1 MRHNVR
7 KTSQNRYR
15 PLIALAA
22 GLLWVFSNSAVA
34 AESISLD
41 EAILETM
48 TRSPE
53 LIAFNYALDAQDGR
67 ILQAGLSPRPELG
80 VSVENVLGTGNA
92 QGFSGAEATVSIAW
106 VLEGGLRQRRI
117 DTARAGSQVLA
128 AEADVMRLDAA
139 AETARHYTDALAQ
152 QMRREI
158 ADQALALAQETVVA
172 IQARVDAGT
181 TLTAELSR
189 AQAALA
195 RRALYREDIDHE
207 LEAAYHRLAAQWGE
221 LSPAFQQVE
230 GDPLNLPE
238 LESFDELV
246 GRIERN
252 PDLTRYL
259 SEQRLNEAALRLEQ
273 AQSQGLWR
281 FNAGIRRLQLTTDTG
296 FVAGVTIPLS
306 RGNNNQGRIAEA
318 RANLQRSTA
327 SEEAARVRIQ
337 TALLVLY
344 LELEHSI
351 HRVETLESDVIPRFE
366 QALSESQRAYEL
378 GRYSYLEWLQ
388 AQNDVLDARGELAES
403 SIQAHLRMIEIER
416 LTGVR
421 LAQIT
426 VSQRGN

>member
-1 MRHNVR
+1 M
-7 KTSQNRYR
+7 NRTIQAR
-15 PLIALAA
+15 VGTRRWPLVP
-22 GLLWVFSNSAVA
+22 LLCTLLLLFVSNSYA
-34 AESISLD
+34 ADSISLD
-41 EAILETM
+41 DAIVSTL

-53 LIAFNYALDAQDGR
+53 LLAFNYALDAQDGR

-92 QGFSGAEATVSIAW
+92 RGLSGVEATVSIAW

-139 AETARHYTDALAQ
+139 AETARHYTEALAQ
-152 QMRREI
+152 QMRRDI
-158 ADQALALAQETVVA
+158 ADQALTLAEQTVAA
-172 IQARVDAGT
+172 IRARVDAGT

-195 RRALYREDIDHE
+195 RRVLYREDIDHE

-221 LSPAFQQVE
+221 LSPAFSHVE
-230 GDPLNLPE
+230 GDPLNLPTLAPFSKLVMRIDQNPE
-238 LESFDELV
+238 LS
-246 GRIERN
+246 
-252 PDLTRYL
+252 RYL
-259 SEQRLNEAALRLEQ
+259 SEQRLHDAKLRLAQ

-281 FNAGIRRLQLTTDTG
+281 FNAGIKRMQSTSDTG
-296 FVAGVTIPLS
+296 FVAGITIPLN

-318 RANLQRSTA
+318 RANLQRSVA
-327 SEEAARVRIQ
+327 SEDAARVRIQ

-351 HRVETLESDVIPRFE
+351 HRVDALRDNVIPRFE
-366 QALSESQRAYEL
+366 KALSESRRAYEL

-388 AQNDVLDARGELAES
+388 AQNDVLDSRSELAEA

-416 LTGVR
+416 LTGIR
-421 LAQIT
+421 LVPT
-426 VSQRGN
+426 RTPE

>member
-1 MRHNVR
+1 MKIIKQFGVVSRHR
-7 KTSQNRYR
+7 H
-15 PLIALAA
+15 LEALLCTACLFCAGSAYAA
-22 GLLWVFSNSAVA
+22 DGM
-34 AESISLD
+34 SLD
-41 EAILETM
+41 DAIVATL

-53 LIAFNYALDAQDGR
+53 LLAFNYAMDAQDGR
-67 ILQAGLSPRPELG
+67 IVQAGLSPRPALG
-80 VSVENVLGTGNA
+80 VSVENVLGTGTA
-92 QGFSGAEATVSIAW
+92 QGFSGTEATVSIAW
-106 VLEGGLRQRRI
+106 VLEGDLRQRRI

-128 AEADVMRLDAA
+128 AEADIMRLDAA

-221 LSPAFQQVE
+221 LTPTFEQVE
-230 GDPLNLPE
+230 GDPLNLPD
-238 LESFDELV
+238 LEPFDVLV
-246 GRIERN
+246 ERIERS
-252 PDLTRYL
+252 PELSRYL

-273 AQSQGLWR
+273 AQSRGLWR
-281 FNAGIRRLQLTTDTG
+281 FNAGIKRIQSTSDTG

-318 RANLQRSTA
+318 RARLQRSEA

-351 HRVETLESDVIPRFE
+351 HRVETLRDNVIPRFE
-366 QALSESQRAYEL
+366 KALSESRRAYEL

-388 AQNDVLDARGELAES
+388 AQNDVLDSRSELAEA

-421 LAQIT
+421 LAQAAT
-426 VSQRGN
+426 AE

>member
-1 MRHNVR
+1 M
-7 KTSQNRYR
+7 NRTIQAR
-15 PLIALAA
+15 VGTRRWPLVP
-22 GLLWVFSNSAVA
+22 LLCTLLLLFVSNSHA
-34 AESISLD
+34 ADSISLD
-41 EAILETM
+41 DAIVSTL

-53 LIAFNYALDAQDGR
+53 LLAFNYALDAQDGR
-67 ILQAGLSPRPELG
+67 IVQAGLSPRPELG

-92 QGFSGAEATVSIAW
+92 RGLSGVEATVSIAW

-139 AETARHYTDALAQ
+139 AETARHYTEALAQ
-152 QMRREI
+152 QMRRDI
-158 ADQALALAQETVVA
+158 ADQALTLAEQTVAA
-172 IQARVDAGT
+172 IRARVDAGT

-195 RRALYREDIDHE
+195 RRVLYREDIDHE

-221 LSPAFQQVE
+221 LSPAFSHVE
-230 GDPLNLPE
+230 GDPLNLPT
-238 LESFDELV
+238 LAPFTELV
-246 GRIERN
+246 SRIDQN
-252 PDLTRYL
+252 PELSRYL
-259 SEQRLNEAALRLEQ
+259 SEQRLHDAKLRLAQ

-281 FNAGIRRLQLTTDTG
+281 FNAGIKRMQSTSDTG
-296 FVAGVTIPLS
+296 FVAGITIPLN

-318 RANLQRSTA
+318 RANLQRSVA
-327 SEEAARVRIQ
+327 SEDAARVRIQ

-351 HRVETLESDVIPRFE
+351 HRVDALRDNVIPRFE
-366 QALSESQRAYEL
+366 KALSESRRAYEL

-388 AQNDVLDARGELAES
+388 AQNDVLDSRSELAEA

-416 LTGVR
+416 LTGIR
-421 LAQIT
+421 LVPT
-426 VSQRGN
+426 RTPE

>member
-1 MRHNVR
+1 M
-7 KTSQNRYR
+7 NRTIQAR
-15 PLIALAA
+15 VGTRRWPLVP
-22 GLLWVFSNSAVA
+22 LLCTLLLLFVSNSHA
-34 AESISLD
+34 ADSISLD
-41 EAILETM
+41 DAIVSTL

-53 LIAFNYALDAQDGR
+53 LLAFNYALDAQDGR

-92 QGFSGAEATVSIAW
+92 RGLSGVEATVSIAW

-139 AETARHYTDALAQ
+139 AETARHYTEALAQ
-152 QMRREI
+152 QMRRDI
-158 ADQALALAQETVVA
+158 ADQALTLAEQTVAA
-172 IQARVDAGT
+172 IRARVDAGT

-195 RRALYREDIDHE
+195 RRVLYREDIDHE

-221 LSPAFQQVE
+221 LSPAFSHVE
-230 GDPLNLPE
+230 GDPLNLPT
-238 LESFDELV
+238 LAPFTELV
-246 GRIERN
+246 SRIDQN
-252 PDLTRYL
+252 PELSRYL
-259 SEQRLNEAALRLEQ
+259 SEQRLHDAKLRLAQ

-281 FNAGIRRLQLTTDTG
+281 FNAGIKRMQSTSDTG
-296 FVAGVTIPLS
+296 FVAGITIPLN

-318 RANLQRSTA
+318 RANLQRSVA
-327 SEEAARVRIQ
+327 SEDAARVRIQ

-351 HRVETLESDVIPRFE
+351 HRVDALRDNVIPRFE
-366 QALSESQRAYEL
+366 KALSESRRAYEL

-388 AQNDVLDARGELAES
+388 AQNDVLDSRSELAEA

-416 LTGVR
+416 LTGIR
-421 LAQIT
+421 LVPT
-426 VSQRGN
+426 RTPE

>member
-1 MRHNVR
+1 M
-7 KTSQNRYR
+7 NRTIQAR
-15 PLIALAA
+15 VGTRRWPLVP
-22 GLLWVFSNSAVA
+22 LLCTLLLLFVSNSYA
-34 AESISLD
+34 ADSISLD
-41 EAILETM
+41 DAIVSTL

-53 LIAFNYALDAQDGR
+53 LLAFNYALDAQDGR

-92 QGFSGAEATVSIAW
+92 RGLSGVEATVSIAW

-139 AETARHYTDALAQ
+139 AETARHYTEALAQ
-152 QMRREI
+152 QMRRDI
-158 ADQALALAQETVVA
+158 ADQALTLAEQTVAA
-172 IQARVDAGT
+172 IRARVDAGT

-195 RRALYREDIDHE
+195 RRVLYREDIDHE

-221 LSPAFQQVE
+221 LSPAFSHVE
-230 GDPLNLPE
+230 GDPLNLPT
-238 LESFDELV
+238 LAPFTELV
-246 GRIERN
+246 SRIDQN
-252 PDLTRYL
+252 PELSRYL
-259 SEQRLNEAALRLEQ
+259 SEQRLHDAKLRLAQ

-281 FNAGIRRLQLTTDTG
+281 FSAGIKRMQSTSDTG
-296 FVAGVTIPLS
+296 FVAGVTIPLN

-318 RANLQRSTA
+318 RANLQRSVA
-327 SEEAARVRIQ
+327 SEDAARVRIQ

-351 HRVETLESDVIPRFE
+351 HRVDALRDNVIPRFE
-366 QALSESQRAYEL
+366 KALSESRRAYEL

-388 AQNDVLDARGELAES
+388 AQNDVLDSRSELAEA

-416 LTGVR
+416 LTGIR
-421 LAQIT
+421 LVPT
-426 VSQRGN
+426 RTPE